1 MKNVRSPRGGGIFR
15 LTLYVCC
22 CDEAVMRVLLILMAW
37 HNAWVSSVVF
47 VTDWVIYCAVL
58 NYKLIQLLLC
68 CHWINTCRVMRLLLR
83 WDEDVLCVVGSKKP
97 LTTVDVAIEE
107 QLYWSTEDYWT
118 WLSFISVLLVEMS
131 MVDKV
136 ILCDWLIV
144 L

>member
-1 MKNVRSPRGGGIFR
+1 
-15 LTLYVCC
+15 
-22 CDEAVMRVLLILMAW
+22 
-37 HNAWVSSVVF
+37 
-47 VTDWVIYCAVL
+47 
-58 NYKLIQLLLC
+58 
-68 CHWINTCRVMRLLLR
+68 
-83 WDEDVLCVVGSKKP
+83 VLCVVGSRKL